1 VDKCR
6 VIHRPELSTIL
17 STTLSTD
24 STPLIHRFIHRYF
37 YIQMLQTAL
46 IPLSS
51 LLLSTVWKSYP
62 QKLWISGPGC
72 GRFLRTYPQ
81 GAGVLWIGCGQNT
94 HSMHI
99 SCYNLL
105 SLGEGV
111 SGHLLLLTCW
121 VISCIWEKTSRSLF
135 MRLAIFAVACIT
147 VEWSRPPK
155 AFPILGSDSSVSSRE
170 RYMATCLG

>member
-1 VDKCR
+1 MDKCR
-6 VIHRPELSTIL
+6 VIHRLELSTIL

-37 YIQMLQTAL
+37 YIRMLQTAL

-81 GAGVLWIGCGQNT
+81 EDGALWIGCGQNT

-105 SLGEGV
+105 TLGGGGSGSSLALNLLGDLVYLGEDV
-111 SGHLLLLTCW
+111 
-121 VISCIWEKTSRSLF
+121 
-135 MRLAIFAVACIT
+135 AVAIYEVGDLCRG
-147 VEWSRPPK
+147 VHNGGMVASAEGLPY
-155 AFPILGSDSSVSSRE
+155 LGE
-170 RYMATCLG
+170 